1 VSERVETG
9 VLDTV
14 ALDSEGISAWIARD
28 RALLAMSQVFHDMGA
43 GLVIG
48 ANTIV
53 DVDHSRTNIPR
64 LHRAL
69 SRIKEEPVT
78 EQSANAAELLKGA
91 GLRGHKDATVAKVAL
106 RQPKPV
112 APLRS
117 DSDGM
122 TRLCGSQIRVISLT
136 RRPTSRSRA
145 SERSHGTTQAR
156 AVADTAASHIARA
169 PKRRRPEGRAVAPGT
184 AGPAVTVAST
194 EGPVPH
200 GRGRRRHRVARPAWP
215 RTRTPDPRY
224 ARRALGPRRSSAGG
238 LFFMTDRPL
247 TLMAVHAHPDDEAT
261 GTGGVLARYAAE
273 GIRTV
278 LVTCTDGGCGDGP
291 GGVKPGDPGH
301 DPAAV
306 ALMRRQELEAS
317 CDVLKISDL
326 EMLDYADSGMIGWPS
341 NDAPG
346 SFWRTP
352 VEEGAA
358 RLAELM
364 RHYRPDVVVTYDE
377 NGFYGHP
384 DHIQAHR
391 ITMAALEMTALT
403 PKVYWTT
410 MPRSMMQ
417 RFGETMREFGEDMP
431 EPDPAEAAAM
441 AEIGLP
447 DDEITTWVDTT
458 AFSGQKFD
466 ALAAHASQGENIFF
480 LKMGKERFGELMGLE
495 TFVRVKDA
503 TNAAVPENDL
513 FAGLR

>member
-1 VSERVETG
+1 
-9 VLDTV
+9 
-14 ALDSEGISAWIARD
+14 
-28 RALLAMSQVFHDMGA
+28 
-43 GLVIG
+43 
-48 ANTIV
+48 
-53 DVDHSRTNIPR
+53 
-64 LHRAL
+64 
-69 SRIKEEPVT
+69 
-78 EQSANAAELLKGA
+78 
-91 GLRGHKDATVAKVAL
+91 
-106 RQPKPV
+106 
-112 APLRS
+112 
-117 DSDGM
+117 
-122 TRLCGSQIRVISLT
+122 
-136 RRPTSRSRA
+136 
-145 SERSHGTTQAR
+145 
-156 AVADTAASHIARA
+156 
-169 PKRRRPEGRAVAPGT
+169 
-184 AGPAVTVAST
+184 
-194 EGPVPH
+194 
-200 GRGRRRHRVARPAWP
+200 
-215 RTRTPDPRY
+215 
-224 ARRALGPRRSSAGG
+224 
-238 LFFMTDRPL
+238 MTDRPL

-291 GGVKPGDPGH
+291 GGAKPGDPGH

-306 ALMRRQELEAS
+306 ALIRRQELQAS
-317 CDVLKISDL
+317 CEALKISDL
-326 EMLDYADSGMIGWPS
+326 EMLDYADSGMVGWPS

-346 SFWRTP
+346 SFWQTP

-417 RFGETMREFGEDMP
+417 RFSETMREFQEDMP
-431 EPDPAEAAAM
+431 EPDPAEAAAI

-480 LKMGKERFGELMGLE
+480 LKMGKERFGELMGME
-495 TFVRVKDA
+495 TFVRVQDA
-503 TNAAVPENDL
+503 TGTAVPENDL